1 VTVFCRTTLNYTGA
15 TPAAAPSSVEVDV
28 LDGRVADLPGWEV
41 CGFELLPHVSRV
53 ACWDDDDE
61 IVAVHHPEV
70 EGLARALTGCD
81 HAMVSGHIKRN
92 PDQAIRH
99 EDLAPIR
106 FVHSDFASGHAD
118 VIRRSFRA
126 AIESSGADLAPRDA
140 ARADAVEHA
149 RRLMIL
155 QFWRNLGPRKMD
167 LPLALCDARTV
178 RPDEARPFVVADY
191 AGAGGGAFEA
201 LAVLA
206 PADPGRHRWYT
217 FPEMGADETIA
228 FRTYDSDVVRAGGT
242 FFTPHSAF
250 RDPDVALGQPARS
263 SIELRAT
270 CLFV

>member
-1 VTVFCRTTLNYTGA
+1 MAAFCRTTLNYTGS
-15 TPAAAPSSVEVDV
+15 TRSAAPSPVEVEV
-28 LDGRVADLPGWEV
+28 LDGRVADLPGWAV

-70 EGLARALTGCD
+70 EDLARELTGCD

-92 PDQAIRH
+92 PDQANRH
-99 EDLAPIR
+99 QDLAPIR

-126 AIESSGADLAPRDA
+126 AIEDPA
-140 ARADAVEHA
+140 AVPARRHAALADAVEHA
-149 RRLMIL
+149 RRLMIV
-155 QFWRNLGPRKMD
+155 QFWRNLGPPKMD
-167 LPLALCDARTV
+167 LPLALCDVRTV
-178 RPDEARPFVVADY
+178 RPDDARPFVVADY

-201 LAVLA
+201 LAVVA
-206 PADPGRHRWYT
+206 PTDPGRHRWYT
-217 FPEMGADETIA
+217 FPEMSADETIA

-250 RDPDVALGQPARS
+250 RDPDVLLGEPARS